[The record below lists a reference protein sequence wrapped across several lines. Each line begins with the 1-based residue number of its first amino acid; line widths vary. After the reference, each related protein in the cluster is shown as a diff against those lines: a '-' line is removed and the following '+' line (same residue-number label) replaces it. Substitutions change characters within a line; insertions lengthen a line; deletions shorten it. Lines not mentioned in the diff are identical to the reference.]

1 MHWTE
6 IVFYIGVITIILA
19 ILLVDLL
26 IFDKESH
33 EVSIKGAFLWTLLW
47 ITLGLGF
54 GLFIYYQGHLIHGI
68 HNITQLQ
75 EVIRK
80 YEYSIQV
87 NPNDY
92 RASLRTFDHQMAI
105 NYITGYLLEKT
116 LSVDNLFVMIMIF
129 SAFHVHSRHHKRV
142 LFWGILGAIVLRTLF
157 IFIGAALVL
166 KFHWILYLF
175 GLFLLYSGTKVF
187 FEKGENH
194 VEPQDHPVIKF
205 LSRHTHVFPRFVGG
219 HFFVRPKDKFW
230 HVTPLFLVLVFI
242 EFSDVIFAF
251 DSIPAVF
258 SVTLDPFIVFFSNI
272 FAILGLRALYFF
284 LAKIVEQF
292 YALQYGVGI
301 LLVFIGLK
309 LLFAS
314 KLHQWGFTN
323 VHSLLF
329 IIVILGLSIGYSLLF
344 PKNENKTQ

>member
-6 IVFYIGVITIILA
+6 IVFYIGVLVVILS

-33 EVSIKGAFLWTLLW
+33 EVSLREAFLWTLLW
-47 ITLGLGF
+47 IALGLGF
-54 GLFIYYQGHLIHGI
+54 GVFVYYNGHLIHGI
-68 HNITQLQ
+68 KNIQELQ
-75 EVIRK
+75 QVIHK
-80 YEYSIQV
+80 FEYTVAI
-87 NPNDY
+87 NPDDF
-92 RASLRTFDHQMAI
+92 RASLRAFDREMAI

-116 LSVDNLFVMIMIF
+116 LSVDNLFVMILIF
-129 SAFHVHSRHHKRV
+129 SAFGVHPRHHKRV

-157 IFIGAALVL
+157 IFLGAALVL
-166 KFHWILYLF
+166 KFHWILYIF
-175 GLFLLYSGTKVF
+175 GVFLLYSGAKVF
-187 FEKGENH
+187 FEKGEDR
-194 VEPQDHPVIKF
+194 VEPQNHPVIKF

-219 HFFVRPKDKFW
+219 HFFVRPWGKFW

-242 EFSDVIFAF
+242 EFSDIVFAF
-251 DSIPAVF
+251 DSIPAIF

-284 LAKIVEQF
+284 LAKVVEKF

-309 LLFAS
+309 LLFAQ
-314 KLHQWGFTN
+314 KLHEWGFKN
-323 VHSLLF
+323 VHSL
-329 IIVILGLSIGYSLLF
+329 IIIISVLTISIVYSIIF
-344 PKNENKTQ
+344 PKKENP

>member
-1 MHWTE
+1 MHWSE
-6 IVFYIGVITIILA
+6 IVFYIGIIGVILA

-33 EVSIKGAFLWTLLW
+33 EVSLREAFLWTLLW
-47 ITLGLGF
+47 IVLGLGF
-54 GLFIYYQGHLIHGI
+54 GVFIYFHGHTIHGI
-68 HNITQLQ
+68 RNISDLQ
-75 EVIRK
+75 EVIHR
-80 YEYSIQV
+80 YEYIVKIQPD
-87 NPNDY
+87 NFE
-92 RASLRTFDHQMAI
+92 ASLRAFDHQMAI

-129 SAFHVHSRHHKRV
+129 SAFSVHPKHHKRV

-175 GLFLLYSGTKVF
+175 GAFLLYSGAKVF
-187 FEKGENH
+187 FEKGENR
-194 VEPQDHPVIKF
+194 VEPQNHPIIKF

-219 HFFVRPKDKFW
+219 HFFVKPKGKSW

-242 EFSDVIFAF
+242 EFSDVVFAF
-251 DSIPAVF
+251 DSIPAIF
-258 SVTLDPFIVFFSNI
+258 SITLDPYIVFFSNI

-292 YALQYGVGI
+292 YALQYGVGV
-301 LLVFIGLK
+301 LLIFIGIK
-309 LLFAS
+309 LLFAE
-314 KLHQWGFTN
+314 KLHALGFSN
-323 VHSLLF
+323 IHSLYFILF
-329 IIVILGLSIGYSLLF
+329 VLTVSIGYSLIF
-344 PKNENKTQ
+344 PKKENK